1 MVLGIGVVVDDAIVV
16 VENVERVMAEEPDLP
31 PREAT
36 KKAMRQ
42 ITGPVIAISLVLLSV
57 FVPVGFIPGVSGTLF
72 RQFAVTISVAML
84 ISAINALTLSPA
96 LCGVFLRHRG
106 RPRGPVGLVL
116 RGIDRVRNGYAAVV
130 QRLLRMAILSV
141 VAIIA
146 AGVGIGLLAVRTP
159 TGFLPEE
166 DQGAFF
172 VAVQLPDGASVSR
185 TRAVTEQV
193 EALIRPMPQV
203 EGILSIVGFSLLDGG
218 NEPNAAFVV
227 LRLKPFADRTAA
239 ADSAQALIGRVF
251 GAVQQVRAASV
262 FPFNLPPIIG
272 LSTSGGFEYQ
282 LENLE
287 GREPAEMASVMQGLI
302 AAANQDPRM
311 TRVFS
316 TFTATNPSIWLDID
330 REKAQ
335 ALGLNVADVF
345 STLQSTLGGFYV
357 NDFNLYGRT
366 WQVNIEGNA
375 PDRSDVSEVYKIY
388 VRNRLGQ
395 MVPLRSIADLRIVV
409 GPQVISRFNNYRA
422 VTING
427 GPRPGVSS
435 GDALLA
441 MEQVSAKTL
450 PPGYDFEW
458 SGTAFQEKA
467 ASGQTGAILS
477 LSVMFAY
484 LFLVAL
490 YESWVIPIPVL
501 LSVTVGVLGA
511 FAGILIAGLSLD
523 LYAQI
528 GLGGADFTGGEERY
542 SDCRIRQGAARGG
555 AADSGSGSARCA
567 HPVPCG
573 DDDVDRLHL
582 RSDPAGVG
590 AWCGDAEPARG
601 GHRRVRRHDR
611 GKLDRCVFDPDAVRD
626 VPGDARAGEG
636 EVWQS
641 SGRSHP
647 AEAPGGR
654 GLMGAMS
661 RTAGSN
667 GPRSAE
673 PAGPIR

>member
-1 MVLGIGVVVDDAIVV
+1 V

-57 FVPVGFIPGVSGTLF
+57 FVPVGFIPGVSGSLF

-84 ISAINALTLSPA
+84 ISALNALTLSPA
-96 LCGVFLRHRG
+96 LCGVFLRHHG
-106 RPRGPVGLVL
+106 RPRGPLNWVL
-116 RGIDRVRNGYAAVV
+116 GGIDRVRNGYSAVIH
-130 QRLLRMAILSV
+130 RLLRVSFVSVLLIV
-141 VAIIA
+141 VAALGIWGLA
-146 AGVGIGLLAVRTP
+146 ARTP

-185 TRAVTEQV
+185 TRAVVEQV
-193 EALIRPMPQV
+193 EGLIRPMPQV
-203 EGILSIVGFSLLDGG
+203 EGVLSIVGFSLLDGG

-227 LRLKPFADRTAA
+227 IRLKPFADRTAV
-239 ADSAQALIGRVF
+239 ADSAQAVIGRVF
-251 GAVQQVRAASV
+251 GAAQQVRSASV

-287 GREPAEMASVMQGLI
+287 GRDPAEMASVMQGLVG
-302 AAANQDPRM
+302 AANQDPRLA
-311 TRVFS
+311 RVFS

-335 ALGLNVADVF
+335 ALGLNIADVF
-345 STLQSTLGGFYV
+345 GALQSTLGGFYI
-357 NDFNLYGRT
+357 NDFNVYGRT
-366 WQVNIEGNA
+366 WQVNLQGDA
-375 PDRSDVSEVYKIY
+375 PDRSDISAIYKIY
-388 VRNRLGQ
+388 VRNRQGE
-395 MVPLRSIADLRIVV
+395 MVPLRSIADVRIVL

-422 VTING
+422 VTVNG

-435 GDALLA
+435 GEALLA

-450 PPGYDFEW
+450 PSGYAFEW

-477 LSVMFAY
+477 LSVMFAF
-484 LFLVAL
+484 LFLVGL

-511 FAGILIAGLSLD
+511 FAGILISGLSLD

-528 GLGGADFTGGEERY
+528 GLVVLISLAAKNGILIVEFAKEQREAGLPILEAAALGAT
-542 SDCRIRQGAARGG
+542 IRFRAVMMTSIAFICGLIPLVWAEGAAMLSRRAVGTAVFAGMIAASSIGVFLIPMLYATFQSIRERLKARFGG
-555 AADSGSGSARCA
+555 ST
-567 HPVPCG
+567 
-573 DDDVDRLHL
+573 
-582 RSDPAGVG
+582 
-590 AWCGDAEPARG
+590 
-601 GHRRVRRHDR
+601 HRH
-611 GKLDRCVFDPDAVRD
+611 
-626 VPGDARAGEG
+626 E
-636 EVWQS
+636 
-641 SGRSHP
+641 H
-647 AEAPGGR
+647 
-654 GLMGAMS
+654 
-661 RTAGSN
+661 
-667 GPRSAE
+667 
-673 PAGPIR
+673 